1 MNNNVNERALEK
13 NIERALVGICK
24 EDLAQGSAQT
34 HTGLGY
40 VMGQP
45 ADFNAQYAVD
55 EKFFFE
61 FLEATQKDSLD
72 KYRAYNPNDWKLKLL
87 DRFDKLIKQHGIAH
101 MLKKGMAMDEQHFH
115 FMYPCPLA
123 SSSQSVKQNF
133 KANIF
138 SVTRQ
143 VQYSLKNRREEIDMV
158 IFLNGLPLLTIEL
171 KNAWTNQTA
180 RYHGIKQ
187 YKEDRDSTQP
197 LLTFARSLVHF
208 AVDTD
213 EVYMTTKLDGKKTF
227 FLPFN
232 KGTKLGGQGN
242 PVNQKGYKTAYL
254 WEEIFAK
261 ENLVNIVQHF
271 VRLDGSDNEKLNKRT
286 LFFPRY
292 HQLDVVRKIISDVS
306 EKGVGHPY
314 LIQHSAGSGKSNS
327 ITWAAFQLIEA
338 YPDNAAVAGGRDIK
352 APLFDSVIVVTDR
365 KILDKQ
371 IRDNIKDFSEVKNII
386 QHANKSSELK
396 TALETGK
403 KIIITTIQKFRV
415 IWEEVSDLS
424 DKNFAIIIDE
434 AHSSQSGEAHNSMN
448 RAMGNDA
455 FKNAE
460 DVQDMLV
467 AMMET
472 RKKRNNVSY
481 FAFTATP
488 KNSTLEKFGKLNV
501 ETGKYEPFHLYAMKQ
516 AIEEGFILDVLANYT
531 TYKSFYEIQKSIEEN
546 PLFESK
552 KAQRILKAYVESSQ
566 QSIEAKAGIMLNHF
580 IDNVVNK
587 KKLQGIAKAMVA
599 TQSIE
604 SAIRYY
610 LSMKKLLEQR
620 GNPFKIMIAFS
631 GEKEV
636 DGVTYTE
643 DLLNGVSESKTKE
656 TFDLDENRILI
667 VANKYL
673 TGFDQPKL
681 TTMYVD
687 KKLSGVLC
695 VQALSRLNR
704 AAPKYNKRT
713 EDLFILDFYNDIADI
728 KDAFDDFYTST
739 SLSDATNVNVLNDIK
754 AKLDDSGVYERIEVE
769 KFNELFFSNAQGDDL
784 TIIIDTCT
792 ERFDTETSVWSHE
805 QKVTFKVQAKQFVKI
820 YAQVSSIMAF
830 NKIEWEKLFWFLK
843 FLIPKLNVQD
853 SQLNG
858 IDELL
863 EKVDLSTYALKREHL
878 NKSIV
883 LDAEETVLDPQ
894 NPNPRNP
901 SSGSDDETLDII
913 ISKFNEK
920 WFQGWGATPDDQ
932 RVIIIDLVKR
942 LQNHPNFA
950 KKYKENLD
958 PYTRSLAFEK
968 MLDEI
973 MLVQRKNMTD
983 LYNLYRK
990 DSVFKDTFSQTLENL
1005 VVTEDV

>member
-1 MNNNVNERALEK
+1 MNENVNERALEK

-24 EDLAQGSAQT
+24 EDLAQGIAQT
-34 HTGLGY
+34 QSGMGY

-45 ADFNAQYAVD
+45 ADFNARYAVD
-55 EKFFFE
+55 EKCFFE

-72 KYRAYNPNDWKLKLL
+72 KYKSYNPNDWKLKLL
-87 DRFDKLIKQHGIAH
+87 DRFDKLIKKHGIAY
-101 MLKKGMAMDEQHFH
+101 MLKKGMAIDEQHFH
-115 FMYPCPLA
+115 FMYPCPLV

-158 IFLNGLPLLTIEL
+158 VFLNGLPLLTIEL

-187 YKEDRDSTQP
+187 YKEDRDVTQP

-213 EVYMTTKLDGKKTF
+213 EVYMTTKLDGKKTY

-232 KGTKLGGQGN
+232 KGTKSGGQGN
-242 PVNQKGYKTAYL
+242 PVNKRGYKTAYL
-254 WEEIFAK
+254 WEEVFAK
-261 ENLVNIVQHF
+261 ESLVNIVQHF

-292 HQLDVVRKIISDVS
+292 HQLDVVRKIISSVS
-306 EKGVGHPY
+306 EEGVGYPY

-338 YPDNAAVAGGRDIK
+338 YPDNVVVAGDRDIK

-396 TALETGK
+396 KALETGK

-501 ETGKYEPFHLYAMKQ
+501 GTGKYEPFHLYAMKQ

-552 KAQRILKAYVESSQ
+552 KAQRILKAYVEASQ

-580 IDNVVNK
+580 IDNIVNK

-636 DGVTYTE
+636 DGITYTE
-643 DLLNGVSESKTKE
+643 DLLNGVSESKTKDN
-656 TFDLDENRILI
+656 FDLDENRILI

-739 SLSDATNVNVLNDIK
+739 SLSKATDVNVLNDVK
-754 AKLDDSGVYERIEVE
+754 TKLDDSGVYELNEVIQ
-769 KFNELFFSNAQGDDL
+769 FNELFFNNASGSELSPILD
-784 TIIIDTCT
+784 TIV
-792 ERFDTETSVWSHE
+792 ERFDNENSTWGYD
-805 QKVTFKVQAKQFVKI
+805 QKITFKVQAKQFVKV
-820 YAQVSSIMAF
+820 YAQISSIMAF
-830 NKIEWEKLFWFLK
+830 NKVEWEQLYWFLK

-853 SQLNG
+853 DKTDQ

-863 EKVDLSTYALKREHL
+863 EKVDLSTYALKREYL
-878 NKSIV
+878 SKSIV
-883 LDAEETVLDPQ
+883 LDTEETVLDPQ

-920 WFQGWGATPDDQ
+920 WFQGWGATPTDQ

-942 LQNHPNFA
+942 LQSHPNFA

-958 PYTRSLAFEK
+958 PYTRSLAFER

-990 DSVFKDTFSQTLENL
+990 DSAFKDTFSQTLENL
-1005 VVTEDV
+1005 VETEEV